1 MNVISL
7 IDKSITMKTIITLT
21 FLLFSYLGFSQT
33 TREEVV
39 ERNKYGQKLKVIT
52 YSGTGNSEK
61 IVKITRYKDENL
73 YRAALASELCSPI
86 SLKPIVVE
94 YYGKYIE
101 ESTYLH
107 DLGEHKTGEMY
118 EFHSYGIIKRE
129 SYYSNGELKETWKIE
144 DEKNNG
150 TYEVSVKYKLIP

>member
-1 MNVISL
+1 
-7 IDKSITMKTIITLT
+7 MKTIITLT

-39 ERNKYGQKLKVIT
+39 ERNKYGQKLSVIT

-61 IVKITRYKDENL
+61 IVKITRYKDNNNGL
-73 YRAALASELCSPI
+73 SYYSSELCSPI

-101 ESTYLH
+101 EITHLQ
-107 DLGEHKTGEMY
+107 DDATRGWKKGEII

-129 SYYSNGELKETWKIE
+129 SYNSDGVLKETWKIE
-144 DEKNNG
+144 EKSSNNG
-150 TYEVSVKYKLIP
+150 SWSDKYKLIP

>member
-1 MNVISL
+1 
-7 IDKSITMKTIITLT
+7 MKTIITLT
-21 FLLFSYLGFSQT
+21 FLLISYLGFSQT

-39 ERNKYGQKLKVIT
+39 ERNKYGQKLLVIT

-61 IVKITRYKDENL
+61 LVKRTFYYDNNL
-73 YRAALASELCSPI
+73 HFSIKASELCSPI

-101 ESTYLH
+101 ESTYLQ
-107 DLGEHKTGEMY
+107 DDAGGHKTGEIY

-129 SYYSNGELKETWKIE
+129 SYYSDGVLKETWKIE
-144 DEKNNG
+144 DVKDNG
-150 TYEVSVKYKLIP
+150 TGWVSIKYKLIP